1 MDEFNEK
8 REEQSMIDE
17 VVEQE
22 NVIETETEPE
32 EDSAPVSGGTVQG
45 TVHIAEDVSMEL
57 AKKTLL
63 TVPGVQPAN
72 PGIASKLGIGRKASD
87 GIRVAVEEGKPP
99 IITVDVFI
107 LIKYGLRIPDVAWD
121 VQESVKS
128 NLEQYTGY
136 AVKAV
141 NINVQGVYFEGKK
154 TEAAPA
160 QKPLDKEFVEE
171 QEPSSGPVSPEIDQ
185 Y

>member
-8 REEQSMIDE
+8 REEQSIIDE

-32 EDSAPVSGGTVQG
+32 VDSAPVSGGTVQG
-45 TVHIAEDVSMEL
+45 TVHIAEDVIMEL

-99 IITVDVFI
+99 IIT
-107 LIKYGLRIPDVAWD
+107 LRPRRQTRQAARIATRRTPAPV
-121 VQESVKS
+121 
-128 NLEQYTGY
+128 G
-136 AVKAV
+136 
-141 NINVQGVYFEGKK
+141 
-154 TEAAPA
+154 EAAAPRGS
-160 QKPLDKEFVEE
+160 L
-171 QEPSSGPVSPEIDQ
+171 PSETTGNKKGRDCSRPFEA
-185 Y
+185 